1 MGQWVK
7 ISDLPSIL
15 ASSSDSS
22 SNSAVWYQYI
32 VALVLTLLAILAWL
46 AIQLFGIFFFFQQY
60 IYGDKNF
67 NTLVFWLTLLAVLA
81 ILAIQLFAI
90 QLCSIASTELCEH
103 VLKCNCTK
111 EETLE
116 QCIFQV

>member
-1 MGQWVK
+1 MGQWVI

-15 ASSSDSS
+15 ACCSGSS

-46 AIQLFGIFFFFQQY
+46 AIQLFGI
-60 IYGDKNF
+60 

>member
-46 AIQLFGIFFFFQQY
+46 AIQLFGI
-60 IYGDKNF
+60 